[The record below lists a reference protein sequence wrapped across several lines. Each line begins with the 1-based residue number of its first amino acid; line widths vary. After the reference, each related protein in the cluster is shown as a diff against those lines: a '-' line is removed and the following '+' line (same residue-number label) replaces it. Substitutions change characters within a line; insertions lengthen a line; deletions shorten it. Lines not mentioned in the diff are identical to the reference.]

1 MKSIFKNTTQFTI
14 LYFTVLF
21 IDIFLKEIEG
31 FFYLR
36 MFTKASVLLLLMVYF
51 YYSRQG
57 VFRFRDKLF
66 LSGLVVFMIGDFFLT
81 LYQTMEFYILGMI
94 LFIIGKLIYT
104 ARFSNQNDFSTKK
117 LIPFFVIIFFYIVFI
132 TIMVYDNLGDFFI
145 PVLIYLFA
153 SMILALFTYLRKDVV
168 NKISF
173 LIVLLGVISSVF
185 SDSITVLQ
193 SFYDQDFGYHQYTIM
208 FFYGLFQYLV
218 VIGITKEELISNEI
232 KPHL

>member
-66 LSGLVVFMIGDFFLT
+66 LCGLVVFMIGDFFLT

-132 TIMVYDNLGDFFI
+132 TVMVYDNLGDFFI

-168 NKISF
+168 NNISF

>member
-1 MKSIFKNTTQFTI
+1 
-14 LYFTVLF
+14 
-21 IDIFLKEIEG
+21 
-31 FFYLR
+31 
-36 MFTKASVLLLLMVYF
+36 
-51 YYSRQG
+51 
-57 VFRFRDKLF
+57 
-66 LSGLVVFMIGDFFLT
+66 
-81 LYQTMEFYILGMI
+81 
-94 LFIIGKLIYT
+94 
-104 ARFSNQNDFSTKK
+104 
-117 LIPFFVIIFFYIVFI
+117 
-132 TIMVYDNLGDFFI
+132 MVYDNLGDFFI

-168 NKISF
+168 NNISF